1 MLHIEAD
8 LVHSFLSTC
17 FTRLR
22 VAVAA
27 ATAPIPSL
35 DRLASTADLEKGSC
49 IAARSCTLCL
59 GRIEHVTG
67 NLAPSLVLSD
77 SDVKALL
84 YLLNHPIVVP

>member
-1 MLHIEAD
+1 VDE
-8 LVHSFLSTC
+8 LVDEV
-17 FTRLR
+17 
-22 VAVAA
+22 VASGAGHVVL
-27 ATAPIPSL
+27 TGGEPMMFPSL

-59 GRIEHVTG
+59 GRIELVTG